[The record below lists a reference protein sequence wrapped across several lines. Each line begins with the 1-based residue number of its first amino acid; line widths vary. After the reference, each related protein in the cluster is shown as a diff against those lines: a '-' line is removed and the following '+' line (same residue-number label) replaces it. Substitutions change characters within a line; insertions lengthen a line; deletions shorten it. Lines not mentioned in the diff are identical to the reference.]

1 MGEVH
6 SKEELKRALGF
17 GDTTMVSVGAIL
29 GSGIF
34 LVPATIAASI
44 HSPMLTL
51 GLWIVGGIISLFGA
65 LSVAELGA
73 AMPRSGGQY
82 VYLTEAYG
90 PLWGF
95 LYGWSS
101 FSVINTASIAAVGV
115 AFGEYFGYFISL
127 PAGGVQMVAVISI
140 ILLTTI
146 NVAGVKSGVWTQNIL
161 TIVKV
166 GMFGGVILLGVFL
179 PGTDSVNLFKNIGT
193 ASSLGAMGMAL
204 IAIMWTY
211 DAWIEISY
219 VAGEIKDPGRNIPKA
234 SLLSMVVI
242 IAIYVLA
249 NGVFISALSIEK
261 MAGSNLVASDAAEVY
276 LGSSGASIIAL
287 AILICT
293 LGANN
298 ANVLTSARITYA
310 MAKEK
315 LFFRSVSKVHSKTET
330 PANALIIQGI
340 WATILTFTGSFNQLI
355 TYMVFASWIFYGM
368 SAGAVI
374 ILRHQRPEMER
385 PYRVWG
391 YPWVPAI
398 FILFA
403 AWLTVNTILEAP
415 RDAAIGIGLIL
426 TGLPFYFFWSSRKA
440 SNETD

>member
-1 MGEVH
+1 
-6 SKEELKRALGF
+6 
-17 GDTTMVSVGAIL
+17 
-29 GSGIF
+29 
-34 LVPATIAASI
+34 
-44 HSPMLTL
+44 
-51 GLWIVGGIISLFGA
+51 
-65 LSVAELGA
+65 
-73 AMPRSGGQY
+73 
-82 VYLTEAYG
+82 
-90 PLWGF
+90 
-95 LYGWSS
+95 
-101 FSVINTASIAAVGV
+101 
-115 AFGEYFGYFISL
+115 
-127 PAGGVQMVAVISI
+127 
-140 ILLTTI
+140 
-146 NVAGVKSGVWTQNIL
+146 
-161 TIVKV
+161 
-166 GMFGGVILLGVFL
+166 MFGGVILLGVFL
-179 PGTDSVNLFKNIGT
+179 PGADSVNLFNNSGS

-204 IAIMWTY
+204 IAILWTY

-219 VAGEIKDPGRNIPKA
+219 VAGEIKDPGRNIPRA
-234 SLLSMVVI
+234 SLLSILVI
-242 IAIYVLA
+242 IVLYVIA

-261 MAGSNLVASDAAEVY
+261 MADSTLVASDAAEVY
-276 LGSSGASIIAL
+276 LGPPGAGVIAL

-315 LFFRSVSKVHSKTET
+315 LFFRSVSKVNPKTET
-330 PANALIIQGI
+330 PATALIIQGI

-374 ILRHQRPEMER
+374 ILRHQKPDMER

-403 AWLTVNTILEAP
+403 VWLTVNTILEAP

-426 TGLPFYFFWSSRKA
+426 TGLPFYFFWSSRKG
-440 SNETD
+440 SNEAD

>member
-1 MGEVH
+1 
-6 SKEELKRALGF
+6 
-17 GDTTMVSVGAIL
+17 
-29 GSGIF
+29 
-34 LVPATIAASI
+34 
-44 HSPMLTL
+44 
-51 GLWIVGGIISLFGA
+51 
-65 LSVAELGA
+65 
-73 AMPRSGGQY
+73 
-82 VYLTEAYG
+82 
-90 PLWGF
+90 
-95 LYGWSS
+95 
-101 FSVINTASIAAVGV
+101 
-115 AFGEYFGYFISL
+115 
-127 PAGGVQMVAVISI
+127 
-140 ILLTTI
+140 
-146 NVAGVKSGVWTQNIL
+146 
-161 TIVKV
+161 
-166 GMFGGVILLGVFL
+166 
-179 PGTDSVNLFKNIGT
+179 
-193 ASSLGAMGMAL
+193 MGMAL

-261 MAGSNLVASDAAEVY
+261 MAGSTLVASDAAEVY
-276 LGSSGASIIAL
+276 LGSAGASIIAL

-340 WATILTFTGSFNQLI
+340 WASILTFTGSFNQLI

-374 ILRHQRPEMER
+374 ILRFQKPDMER

-426 TGLPFYFFWSSRKA
+426 TGLPFYFFWSSRKET
-440 SNETD
+440 NEIN